1 MRPVLFLCLLL
12 PALLA
17 PGVSAHE
24 LRPAYLELRQTGLDT
39 YDVLWKVP
47 ARGED
52 LRLALYVQ
60 LPEGCTNSEPRGFF
74 AGNAYTERWRVQRP
88 GGLTGGTVHI
98 SGLSSTLTDVLVRLA
113 RLDGT
118 THVTRLTPTA
128 PSFVVEA
135 VPGRLQVAATYLQL
149 GIEHIVFGVDHLLFL
164 LGLLLIVKDRWT
176 LVKTVSSFTA
186 GHSISLALA
195 TLGVVHVPAEPL
207 SAVIALSIVCLAAEL
222 VMASRRERTLTIGH
236 PWVVSF
242 GFGLLHGL
250 GFASA
255 LVQLGLP
262 TSAIPLAL
270 LLFNMGVEIGQLLF
284 VCLVLALL
292 ASCRHMELR
301 LPSWGQPIPNYAMG
315 SIAAFWFVERFVAL
329 F

>member
-1 MRPVLFLCLLL
+1 MSLVLFLCLLL
-12 PALLA
+12 PAFLA
-17 PGVSAHE
+17 PGVAAHE
-24 LRPAYLELRQTGLDT
+24 LRPAYLELRQTRLDT

-52 LRLALYVQ
+52 LRLALYVRFPDDCQ
-60 LPEGCTNSEPRGFF
+60 HTTPRSAM
-74 AGNAYTERWRVQRP
+74 AGGAYVERWRVQRS
-88 GGLTGGTVHI
+88 GGLTGGTI
-98 SGLSSTLTDVLVRLA
+98 RIDGLSATLTDVLVRVE

-118 THVTRLTPTA
+118 THVTRLTPAT
-128 PSFVVEA
+128 PSFMVEA
-135 VPGRLQVAATYLQL
+135 APGQWQAAATYMKL
-149 GIEHIVFGVDHLLFL
+149 GVEHILFGVDHLLFL
-164 LGLLLIVKDRWT
+164 FGLLLIVKDRWT
-176 LVKTVSSFTA
+176 LVKTVSSFTV

-195 TLGVVHVPAEPL
+195 TLGVVNMPAEPL

-222 VMASRRERTLTIGH
+222 VMASRRERTLTIDH

-262 TSAIPLAL
+262 TSVIPLAL

-284 VCLVLALL
+284 VFLVLALL

-301 LPSWGQPIPNYAMG
+301 LPSWGQPIPHYVMG
-315 SIAAFWFVERFVAL
+315 SIAAFWFVDRFVAL